1 MWPAAGAGAVA
12 AWQCSSCRL
21 QEAVQPVLLCPTV
34 VVMTCRRRLEAFVQ
48 ERGPGNAT
56 SRLRW
61 DGLKAFADG
70 SLGSRTALMHQ
81 PYTDQPDTSGIR
93 VTQLEE
99 LQQLI
104 TGADATGLQV
114 GSP

>member
-1 MWPAAGAGAVA
+1 MWPAAKAGAVA

-48 ERGPGNAT
+48 EHGPGNAT

-81 PYTDQPDTSGIR
+81 PYRDQPDTSGIR
-93 VTQLEE
+93 VTPLEE